1 MKITGLFG
9 LLALLSSAVLAAPA
23 HQHGAAKMD
32 VSVEGNALSI
42 GLEIPLDSTV
52 GYERPPRSD
61 KEKTAYATMLSTLKD
76 AAALFA
82 PTAAANCRLASV
94 EVNDPFPGGKTKSD
108 GHADID
114 ASYQFQCTNPAAL
127 KGFETSLFKQ
137 FKRLHK
143 IDVQRTSP
151 TGQGKATLN
160 ATSSRLS
167 W

>member
-1 MKITGLFG
+1 MKIIGLIGFF
-9 LLALLSSAVLAAPA
+9 ALFSSVVVAAPA

-52 GYERPPRSD
+52 GYERPPRTD
-61 KEKTAYATMLSTLKD
+61 KEKATYAAMIVTLKD
-76 AAALFA
+76 AVALFT
-82 PTAAANCRLASV
+82 PTAAANCRVASV
-94 EVNDPFPGGKTKSD
+94 EVTDPFPDGKAKPD

-114 ASYQFQCTNPAAL
+114 ASYQFHCANPTAL
-127 KGFETSLFKQ
+127 TGFETALFKQ

-143 IDVQRTSP
+143 IDVQRTTP
-151 TGQGKATLN
+151 KGQGKASLN
-160 ATSSRLS
+160 ARAPQLS